1 MWRLR
6 HFLTLAIIAI
16 CGLASPL
23 YAQEALP
30 AGTVIAIVLD
40 RALDSGKS
48 KPGQRIVARVA
59 QAVPLD
65 GQRMIP
71 LRSKVFGEITVVENA
86 LGHARLGLRFDR
98 LELGKTEIAIST
110 KLRALASALE
120 VNSAETSFIISD
132 ANVSGA
138 ETAVQIGGRTIVY
151 RGAGTVENEK
161 GEVVGKP
168 VRGGVLGIVE
178 NRPDS
183 QCEGIPVNK
192 SPQAIWLFPP
202 DACGVYGFRNLSFEN
217 GSDEKPEILFVKK
230 NKKEWN
236 FTKIDF
242 PAGSALLLAVT
253 VPPGH

>member
-1 MWRLR
+1 MWRPG
-6 HFLTLAIIAI
+6 HFLILAVIAI

-48 KPGQRIVARVA
+48 KPGQRIIARVA
-59 QAVPLD
+59 QQVPLD
-65 GQRMIP
+65 GQRVIP
-71 LRSKVFGEITVVENA
+71 VQSKVFGEITVVENA

-110 KLRALASALE
+110 KLRALASAMD
-120 VNSAETSFIISD
+120 VDSAKASYTNSD

-138 ETAVQIGGRTIVY
+138 ETTVQIGGLAVVY
-151 RGAGTVENEK
+151 RAGGTVENER
-161 GEVVGKP
+161 GEVIGKP
-168 VRGGVLGIVE
+168 VHGGVLGIVT
-178 NRPDS
+178 NRTDS

-217 GSDEKPEILFVKK
+217 GSDEKSEILFVRK

-242 PAGSALLLAVT
+242 PAGSALLLAVR
-253 VPPGH
+253 